1 MSTTLSPLASTTA
14 SPGSAGTSSSSS
26 SASTAAQTTVDY
38 NSFLTLLVQEL
49 KNQDPTSPSDPT
61 QYLSQIATFS
71 NVQQAVQSN
80 SKLDSLLTTTSLTQ
94 AESIIGKTVTSADG
108 SRTGKVQS
116 VALSSGGFPTATLA
130 DGTTMTLDSTISV
143 SGS

>member
-1 MSTTLSPLASTTA
+1 MSTTVSPLSSATTSPASTT
-14 SPGSAGTSSSSS
+14 STTS
-26 SASTAAQTTVDY
+26 SASAAAQTSVDY

-108 SRTGKVQS
+108 SQTGQVQS
-116 VALSSGGFPTATLA
+116 VALASGGGATATLA
-130 DGTTMTLDSTISV
+130 DGTTMALDSTITV